1 MSRPYKIFFRKQA
14 RKQLLEI
21 PEPYRHRVSGRIDG
35 LKSNPRPSGVEKIR
49 GFEDH
54 YRIRIGP
61 YRVVYMIQDYK
72 LIIEVI
78 RIGARKDVY
87 RKL

>member
-1 MSRPYKIFFRKQA
+1 MIQQYEISFRRRA

-21 PEPYRHRVSGRIDG
+21 PEPYRYRIAQRIDG
-35 LKSNPRPSGVEKIR
+35 FKTNPRPSGVEKIR

-54 YRIRIGP
+54 YRVRIGP
-61 YRVVYMIQDYK
+61 YRVVYMTQDDK
-72 LIIEVI
+72 LIVEVI